1 MSYVVHRA
9 PRANVPEELG
19 EWLYRSRTPRIVR
32 LLSSDPVVDIRRP
45 RRVEPELYENWLY
58 SRLRLSASV
67 IDSMATFGSLAYVP
81 NPQASLTDF
90 GLTGYANDYTL
101 DVTVGAVTDF
111 DVIVGVGFVQGS
123 QQAPAAALIDYAVV
137 FHRPPSA
144 EAVIELVQP
153 LFIRLQDVAAQSVI
167 DAIVSEASAVG
178 YSVTVLATGS
188 GNTASQS
195 AETHSIS
202 LSQLGVGESLS
213 NWTVIAVPTIEQ
225 GGTGYLV
232 EVGSVIAVAPGEAVA
247 VGLLKSQG
255 AVVVAATV
263 GVSGTGYVV
272 ASHSVSI
279 QTADPIG
286 VVDDPRVDSGRIR
299 RKLRSSQ

>member
-1 MSYVVHRA
+1 MSYVVHHT
-9 PRANVPEELG
+9 PRANLPEDLG

-32 LLSSDPVVDIRRP
+32 LLSEPSLGVIRPSRI
-45 RRVEPELYENWLY
+45 EPQPYENWLY
-58 SRLRLSASV
+58 TRVRLGTSV
-67 IDSMATFGSLAYVP
+67 IDAMASFGSLSYVP
-81 NPQASLTDF
+81 NPEASLSDF

-153 LFIRLQDVAAQSVI
+153 LFIRLQDVPAQSVI
-167 DAIVSEASAVG
+167 DAIASEASAAG
-178 YSVTVLATGS
+178 YSITVLG
-188 GNTASQS
+188 TASGHSVSQG

-202 LSQLGVGESLS
+202 LAQLGVEETLS
-213 NWTVIAVPTIEQ
+213 NWTVIAVPSIEQ
-225 GGTGYLV
+225 GGTGYVV
-232 EVGSVIAVAPGEAVA
+232 EVGSVIAVAPGEAVG
-247 VGLLKSQG
+247 VGFLKANS

-263 GVSGTGYVV
+263 GVSGTGHIVS
-272 ASHSVSI
+272 SHAVSI

-286 VVDDPRVDSGRIR
+286 VVDDPRIDSGRIR